1 MGDTKEMNWSDIE
14 VEIKNVIPQDLI
26 GRLKSIYENRT
37 EDDSDNKQKFIVSEK
52 DVNSF
57 VYAVFKD
64 HVCFGK
70 FVNMKFCDKFKNDNE
85 FTQNDTNNL
94 LELRVFN
101 RCFEVRVIYSF
112 EQDKFLYRYL
122 DDYNESKKLYIYKEE
137 HYLDGEWQKDGKFK
151 SKIRNLPELPFNT
164 ETYKDQDLKLLI
176 KSYIKFND
184 DGSPEVA
191 DWRLAGFKAGGNE
204 VECDG

>member
-1 MGDTKEMNWSDIE
+1 MCDTKEMNWSDIE
-14 VEIKNVIPQDLI
+14 VEIKNVIPHNLI

-37 EDDSDNKQKFIVSEK
+37 EEDSDNKEKFKVSEK
-52 DVNSF
+52 DENCF
-57 VYAVFKD
+57 IYAVFKD
-64 HVCFGK
+64 RVCFGK
-70 FVNMKFCDKFKNDNE
+70 YINKELNNE
-85 FTQNDTNNL
+85 FKEKYDVNKL

-112 EQDKFLYRYL
+112 EQDKFLYRYI
-122 DDYNESKKLYIYKEE
+122 DDFNKYNDMFIYREQ

-151 SKIRNLPELPFNT
+151 SKIRNLPELPFNA
-164 ETYKDQDLKLLI
+164 EAYKDQDLKLLI
-176 KSYIKFND
+176 KTYIKFND

-191 DWRLAGFKAGGNE
+191 DWRLAGFKAGRNE